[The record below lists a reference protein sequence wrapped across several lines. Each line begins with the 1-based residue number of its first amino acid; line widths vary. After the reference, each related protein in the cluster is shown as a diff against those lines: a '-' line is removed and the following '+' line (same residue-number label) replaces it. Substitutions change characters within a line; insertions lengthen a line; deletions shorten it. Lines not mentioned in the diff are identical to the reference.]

1 MEKVLYTIEDEI
13 GWITINR
20 PEVRNAVDF
29 EVMEQLEEYITQARQ
44 NDKVKVLVIRG
55 AGNRAFCAGGD
66 LRAFSGLK
74 TERQAHIMLSRM
86 GEVLKSLFF
95 FPKPT
100 AALINGTAV
109 GGGCEIASACDVR
122 IASANVKMGFVQ
134 GTLGITT
141 GWGGGTYLMERVRKL
156 DALDML
162 WSAGKLTAKHAADK
176 GFLQYLIK
184 DGDIQTECTKYL
196 RRYTEHSVDVLKA
209 YKQVYLRSL
218 PFQEIN
224 TRADEEI
231 KTCAKLWES
240 ENHHH
245 AVAAFF
251 NNSN

>member
-1 MEKVLYTIEDEI
+1 MEKVTYSIENET

-29 EVMEQLEEYITQARQ
+29 QVMDQLDHYITEASK
-44 NDKVKVLVIRG
+44 NETVKILVIRG
-55 AGNRAFCAGGD
+55 AGKQAFCAGGD

-74 TERQAHIMLSRM
+74 TERQAHTMLSKM
-86 GEVLKSLFF
+86 GEVLKHLFL

-109 GGGCEIASACDVR
+109 GGGCEIAAACDIR
-122 IASANVKMGFVQ
+122 IASANVKVGFVQ

-162 WSAGKLTAKHAADK
+162 WSAGKLTAKQAADK

-196 RRYTEHSVDVLKA
+196 RRYTEHSVNVLKA

-218 PFQEIN
+218 PLHEIN
-224 TRADEEI
+224 KRVDEEI

-251 NNSN
+251 NNTN